1 MRSSFHGVHA
11 APILSEKGSK
21 SCRVGHGILFYSATF
36 CPLWRQFSISAHLGL
51 PSFVTEK
58 WKLSFLLGERFFLQH
73 SCSNAIQR
81 KRKRLKKLNTQL
93 NFMYNET
100 TNTIRNNSTKK
111 QCSMASQ
118 ECYNGQRNWFPCV
131 FIENVTVDESSRK
144 KFSSVSGDKICTY
157 SAKCNLTDGE

>member
-1 MRSSFHGVHA
+1 MKTIFHISSPGTSEFCNREVETFIPPWRKVFFA
-11 APILSEKGSK
+11 AQLFERNSKEK
-21 SCRVGHGILFYSATF
+21 
-36 CPLWRQFSISAHLGL
+36 
-51 PSFVTEK
+51 EK
-58 WKLSFLLGERFFLQH
+58 IEKAQH
-73 SCSNAIQR
+73 S
-81 KRKRLKKLNTQL
+81 TQL
-93 NFMYNET
+93 HVQARLRCFRHSSSCNET